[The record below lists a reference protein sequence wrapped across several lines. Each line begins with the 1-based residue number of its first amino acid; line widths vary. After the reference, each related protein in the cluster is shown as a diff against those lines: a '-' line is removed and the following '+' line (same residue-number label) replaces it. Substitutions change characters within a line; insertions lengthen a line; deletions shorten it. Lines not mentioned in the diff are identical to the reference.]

1 MSRDVIRWIAPA
13 IAALFL
19 ISVVAIGALFFLAAY
34 FEKRRLVPLA
44 SAGSDAPPERSGKA
58 DILLAA
64 AETLDFRHLGYFVDR
79 QGFTHPRL
87 SLLISADRQV
97 LAMIVHGR
105 LARFKLIGRLPH
117 GRLLITSQNPEE
129 PDLSLLR
136 VELLE
141 AGRPGHAGEE
151 QEPADAEDRHEEE
164 DHEQAGEAEIM
175 AALGNDDQLGDDQR
189 QPDQR
194 QEQGGS
200 RVDVV
205 MTEKVGDGGELE
217 RDDRSDAE
225 GVLGPS
231 DPADRAEEEDEQI
244 IRRDGTHCR

>member
-58 DILLAA
+58 GILLAA

-141 AGRPGHAGEE
+141 AGRLDEALARHTRWLREMQFPTLAFDPQTVVEDLLEHDRLRARNLVSAGHARWREVDQSSWSYTLRCSITMAIQCLKDVRKGVEL
-151 QEPADAEDRHEEE
+151 RR
-164 DHEQAGEAEIM
+164 EA
-175 AALGNDDQLGDDQR
+175 QKQR
-189 QPDQR
+189 PI
-194 QEQGGS
+194 G
-200 RVDVV
+200 
-205 MTEKVGDGGELE
+205 L
-217 RDDRSDAE
+217 
-225 GVLGPS
+225 
-231 DPADRAEEEDEQI
+231 
-244 IRRDGTHCR
+244 